1 MTSTIAAASCGDAIV
16 TTRSETE
23 TLASREPSQPR

>member
-1 MTSTIAAASCGDAIV
+1 MTSTIAAASCGDAID

-23 TLASREPSQPR
+23 TLTSAPS

>member
-1 MTSTIAAASCGDAIV
+1 VWMTSTIAAASCGDAIE

-23 TLASREPSQPR
+23 TLTSYRA

>member
-1 MTSTIAAASCGDAIV
+1 MTSTIAAASCSDAME

-23 TLASREPSQPR
+23 TLTSGPS